1 MVMSDA
7 LENAIADLKG
17 KIAERV
23 ALLKDDENWR
33 ELQRLYSG
41 LGVLEELCKLPKT
54 DLTALL
60 DIGGADAGP
69 RIGKYDFIADQPL
82 DAAKKF
88 LRMIA
93 PKQKVASMDEIMAAL
108 KSGGLTPSRDELRLS
123 LSRSTVEIYKAGDDI
138 YGLLEN
144 FPQIKQQRGTPGR
157 KKSTNGASVEA
168 VVEIMRNQA
177 PISLNKAVELAE
189 AQEEKS
195 KG

>member
-1 MVMSDA
+1 MIMSDA
-7 LENAIADLKG
+7 LENAVADLKG

-54 DLTALL
+54 DLSALL
-60 DIGGADAGP
+60 DIGGVDAGP
-69 RIGKYDFIADQPL
+69 RIGKYDFVADQPL

-123 LSRSTVEIYKAGDDI
+123 LSRSTVEIYKAGEDI
-138 YGLLEN
+138 YGLVEN
-144 FPQIKQQRGTPGR
+144 FPHIKRGTPGR
-157 KKSTNGASVEA
+157 KKSTSNGVTGSQSGAS
-168 VVEIMRNQA
+168 QA
-177 PISLNKAVELAE
+177 DDLVPDSEVHKEGP
-189 AQEEKS
+189 Q
-195 KG
+195 